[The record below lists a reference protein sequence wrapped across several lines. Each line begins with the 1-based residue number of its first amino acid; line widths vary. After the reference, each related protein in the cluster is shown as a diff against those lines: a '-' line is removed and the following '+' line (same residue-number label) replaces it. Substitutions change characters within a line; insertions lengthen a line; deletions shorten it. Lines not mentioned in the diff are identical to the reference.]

1 MLVFF
6 LYSRSNLRNFD
17 LGQLLEEIYL
27 VTEGAADSQEGK
39 WKTIQSL
46 EKKTCF
52 IIWCTCPFICLT
64 LISEIYTYLYLEQM
78 KQIIG
83 K

>member
-27 VTEGAADSQEGK
+27 VTEGAADCQEGK

-46 EKKTCF
+46 EKKKHVSLSGAPVLSF
-52 IIWCTCPFICLT
+52 V
-64 LISEIYTYLYLEQM
+64 
-78 KQIIG
+78 
-83 K
+83 